1 MQLASPTTSPVT
13 PPPVAG
19 VLATPVTSPAV
30 APVTQPTPTTPS
42 AATATKTPG
51 KKPVWQ
57 KQIPTLA
64 GIAVL
69 IGALV
74 IGITALGGGTGVF
87 APRATPQTTPKQ
99 VKITNISDKTFS
111 VSFYTDEATAG
122 FVKYGTAENEL
133 KLQAS
138 DDRDQ
143 LAGSVGKFALHHITI
158 KGLKPNTN
166 YFFTLGTGSG
176 ASFDNNGAPFKIKTA
191 VDPGTP
197 PPAAK
202 TVYGSVMNVGGTP
215 AEGSVVYL
223 AAEGGGELSTL
234 VKSSGSWA
242 ISLANA
248 RLTDGSGYLEI
259 TDDTPLTI
267 FAQGTTLTQTARV
280 AAKVSES
287 QPLPDLA
294 LAVGG
299 GSMAQAPTTAPVAE
313 DATATD
319 SGELAGLEDSN
330 AATDSATTALTSAT
344 ASGSAAVASSAA
356 KATGSLLGGTAA
368 STTSAVSAASP
379 SAVLDLE
386 ALATAKPGTAT
397 FVEAPVVI
405 GVAAPKVK
413 VNIEIH
419 SDTEIYQTVTA
430 DADGNFE
437 LDVSQFQDLEP
448 GEHTVTYSY
457 IDPNTN
463 QEVTKTHTFT
473 VAGPTGTQQLA
484 LANTGS
490 TTGSSANSSSSA
502 YGSGNPYPITSP
514 TKASG
519 STSTMSAGA
528 TTRSAVVS
536 TTSGTYNSGSV
547 GTTFALLAGGFFL
560 MAIGWWSWW
569 LAGQV
574 REETA

>member
-1 MQLASPTTSPVT
+1 MQLASQITSPVT
-13 PPPVAG
+13 PAPTPSVVVTPVAPQAA
-19 VLATPVTSPAV
+19 ATTTA
-30 APVTQPTPTTPS
+30 APVTTAT
-42 AATATKTPG
+42 TATKNPSR
-51 KKPVWQ
+51 KPVWQ
-57 KQIPTLA
+57 KQIPTLV
-64 GIAVL
+64 GVL
-69 IGALV
+69 VLVGALIV
-74 IGITALGGGTGVF
+74 GITTLGGGVGVF

-99 VKITNISDKTFS
+99 VKITNIGDKSFS

-122 FVKYGTAENEL
+122 FVKYGSAEGEL

-143 LAGSVGKFALHHITI
+143 LAGSVSKFSLHHVTV
-158 KGLKPNTN
+158 KGLKPNTS

-176 ASFDNNGAPFKIKTA
+176 SSFDNNGAPFKIKTA

-202 TVYGSVMNVGGTP
+202 TVYGSVMNAGGTP
-215 AEGSVVYL
+215 AEGSIVYL

-248 RLTDGSGYLEI
+248 RMTDGSNYLEI
-259 TDDTPLTI
+259 TDATPLTI
-267 FAQGTTLTQTARV
+267 FAQGMALAQTAKV
-280 AAKVSES
+280 NALVSES

-299 GSMAQAPTTAPVAE
+299 GSMAKTTAPVSSDSANV
-313 DATATD
+313 ATAQA
-319 SGELAGLEDSN
+319 S
-330 AATDSATTALTSAT
+330 DSATTALDVATTASDSAT
-344 ASGSAAVASSAA
+344 AASESASPTGS
-356 KATGSLLGGTAA
+356 SLLGGT
-368 STTSAVSAASP
+368 TTSTMSATAKTASP

-386 ALATAKPGTAT
+386 TLATAKPGASV
-397 FVEAPVVI
+397 FVEDPVVI

-413 VNIEIH
+413 VKIEIH
-419 SDTEIYQTVTA
+419 SDTEITQTVTA

-463 QEVTKTHTFT
+463 EEITKTHTFT
-473 VAGPTGTQQLA
+473 VAAKAGSDQLA
-484 LANTGS
+484 QANTAAAGA
-490 TTGSSANSSSSA
+490 GSSANSSSSSSTT
-502 YGSGNPYPITSP
+502 YGSGNPFPITSP
-514 TKASG
+514 TKAG
-519 STSTMSAGA
+519 TMSAGA

-547 GTTFALLAGGFFL
+547 GATFALLAGGFFL